1 VTKWLVLGCA
11 CIVVGCGEDAYRPE
25 FSERE
30 AQSSECPTGGS
41 VLLVDGSPQMTV
53 CNGADGSPGAPGAD
67 GAPGRDGAVGPV
79 GATGPVGRTGEA
91 GVASEGV
98 RALATRVDAL
108 RANLVAIQCSDGNT
122 IGFGSGTV
130 STDGTV
136 LTAAHVAA
144 DLRTHECE
152 VFDMDVDHAVW
163 LGSVT
168 KVAWGPRGRDVANLT
183 VDWEGTPP
191 EGLTPVQHP
200 PALGEMVMASGHPDV
215 LAALQL
221 SPGFVT
227 ATGAD
232 EFGDAWSNA
241 FLADYSSA
249 GGGSGGAI
257 FDSDCQ
263 WIGIHV
269 GGFED
274 GLELSVALPF

>member
-11 CIVVGCGEDAYRPE
+11 CAVVGCGDEAYRPE

-30 AQSSECPTGGS
+30 APSNECPAGGS
-41 VLLVDGSPQMTV
+41 VLLVDGVPQMTV
-53 CNGADGSPGAPGAD
+53 CNGANGSPGEPGAD
-67 GAPGRDGAVGPV
+67 GAPGRDGGEGPP
-79 GATGPVGRTGEA
+79 GPIGPTGRAGEA
-91 GVASEGV
+91 SEGSEGV
-98 RALATRVDAL
+98 RWLATQVDAL
-108 RANLVAIQCSDGNT
+108 RANLVAIQCSNGDT
-122 IGFGSGTV
+122 ISFGSGTI

-136 LTAAHVAA
+136 VTASHVTP
-144 DLRTHECE
+144 DLNRNDCE
-152 VFDMDVDHAVW
+152 VFDIDVDHAVW
-163 LGSVT
+163 LGSVRSI
-168 KVAWGPRGRDVANLT
+168 ARSQLGRDVANLT
-183 VDWEGTPP
+183 VDWEETPP
-191 EGLTPVQHP
+191 EGITPVQSP
-200 PALGEMVMASGHPDV
+200 PGLGEMVMASGHPDV

-227 ATGAD
+227 ATGAH
-232 EFGDAWSNA
+232 EFGNAWSNA

-257 FDSDCQ
+257 FNSNGQ

>member
-11 CIVVGCGEDAYRPE
+11 CVVVGCGEDAYRPE

-30 AQSSECPTGGS
+30 ALSSECPTGGS
-41 VLLVDGSPQMTV
+41 VLLVDGSPEMTV
-53 CNGADGSPGAPGAD
+53 CNGADGIPGAPGAD
-67 GAPGRDGAVGPV
+67 GAPGRDGAQGPAGPIGPV
-79 GATGPVGRTGEA
+79 GEA
-91 GVASEGV
+91 GAASEGV
-98 RALATRVDAL
+98 RWLATRVDAL
-108 RANLVAIQCSDGNT
+108 RANLVAIQCSDGRT

-144 DLRTHECE
+144 DLDDYECE
-152 VFDMDVDHAVW
+152 VFDIDVDHAVW
-163 LGSVT
+163 LGSVSA
-168 KVAWGPRGRDVANLT
+168 VAWSPLGRDVANLT
-183 VDWEGTPP
+183 VDWAVTPP
-191 EGLTPVQHP
+191 GGLTPVQKP
-200 PALGEMVMASGHPDV
+200 PQLGEMVMASGHPDV

-227 ATGAD
+227 ATGAH
-232 EFGDAWSNA
+232 EFGNAWSNA